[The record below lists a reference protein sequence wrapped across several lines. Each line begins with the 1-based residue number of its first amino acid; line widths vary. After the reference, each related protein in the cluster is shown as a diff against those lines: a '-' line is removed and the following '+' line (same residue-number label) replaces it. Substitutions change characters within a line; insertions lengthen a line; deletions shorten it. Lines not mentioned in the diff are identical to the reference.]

1 MSTIRIDQIVLE
13 GELSVRA
20 AIGGGRR
27 NITEVLVDLD
37 KKKKRDRKVLAFL
50 SFLDE
55 KNVKYTLLPRKELD
69 EAVKNASE
77 YAGNTHGGIAAF
89 AMTRQYL
96 SLDALF
102 ENVNPRDY
110 FVCLDG
116 IEDPYNLGYAI
127 RSFYAMG
134 AAGILLPERDYT
146 TLDAAMLRSSAGA
159 SDLCRIALMP
169 KDDGESAAI
178 IEKAGLDI
186 VCSAKNKIS
195 VPLGDFSPTKPFV
208 LFIGGEK
215 RGISP
220 TFMDKAKTVVH
231 IPYANESVRYSLPAV
246 SVCAMYASH
255 LFGFAAGD

>member
-1 MSTIRIDQIVLE
+1 MSTENERPVVLE

-20 AIGGGRR
+20 AIEGGRR
-27 NITEVLVDLD
+27 DIKEVLVDLD

-55 KNVKYTLLPRKELD
+55 KKMKYTLLPRKELD

-89 AMTRQYL
+89 AMTRRYL
-96 SLDALF
+96 TLYALF
-102 ENVNPRDY
+102 DNIKPRDY

-169 KDDGESAAI
+169 KEDEASAEI

-186 VCSAKNKIS
+186 VCSAKNRLS
-195 VPLGDFSPTKPFV
+195 VPLGEFAPKKPFV

-231 IPYANESVRYSLPAV
+231 IPYANEAVRYSLPAV
-246 SVCAMYASH
+246 SVCAMYAAH
-255 LFGFAAGD
+255 LYSFAAGE